1 MSTSMDFF
9 CFKDFPKL
17 KWFLFVFFSLL
28 SGFSDGTAAIHDIVN
43 QTGNVKYTCKV
54 VCKIDR
60 HNRYK
65 HKTSIQSVCWY
76 PLDTGIFTT
85 SGTDKL
91 LKVWDTN
98 NLIVSINM
106 INENYKTLKLIRN
119 WIFWHV
125 HVQCLHTLK
134 ILFIVKDSMFENQ
147 NWKSNSFKHSY
158 DYCSVLNMLNELI
171 YYVYRDSYSINN
183 HEYLYD
189 NTCYSVSCIFYL

>member
-1 MSTSMDFF
+1 MISL
-9 CFKDFPKL
+9 CFL
-17 KWFLFVFFSLL
+17 FSLL
-28 SGFSDGTAAIHDIVN
+28 SGFSDGTAAIHDVVN

-119 WIFWHV
+119 THLLTCTCTMFAH
-125 HVQCLHTLK
+125 
-134 ILFIVKDSMFENQ
+134 FEN
-147 NWKSNSFKHSY
+147 FI
-158 DYCSVLNMLNELI
+158 YCQRLN
-171 YYVYRDSYSINN
+171 V
-183 HEYLYD
+183 
-189 NTCYSVSCIFYL
+189 